1 MLTTEVVTQFY
12 NWSITMSLFSRASEN
27 QINAGL
33 AILRV
38 IVGII
43 FVAHG
48 GQKLFVFGMDGVAAG
63 FAQMGMPMAGL
74 LGPFVG
80 LLEFFGGFAL
90 IAGLLTRLASLGLAG
105 TMLVATLMVHAKN
118 GFFNPSGI
126 EFTFALLGST
136 LMLALAGAG
145 SWSVDGLVA
154 KRSSRKAADSPAAR
168 LRRAA

>member
-1 MLTTEVVTQFY
+1 MTTEAVTQFH
-12 NWSITMSLFSRASEN
+12 NWSITMSLFNKASDN

-33 AILRV
+33 AVLRV

-63 FAQMGMPMAGL
+63 FAGMGMPMAGL
-74 LGPFVG
+74 LGPFVA

-90 IAGLLTRLASLGLAG
+90 IVGLLTRLASLGLAS

-118 GFFNPSGI
+118 GFFNPAGI
-126 EFTFALLGST
+126 EFTLSLMGST
-136 LMLALAGAG
+136 ILLALVGAG
-145 SWSVDGLVA
+145 SWSIDGLIGA
-154 KRSSRKAADSPAAR
+154 RSSRRVADTPAAK